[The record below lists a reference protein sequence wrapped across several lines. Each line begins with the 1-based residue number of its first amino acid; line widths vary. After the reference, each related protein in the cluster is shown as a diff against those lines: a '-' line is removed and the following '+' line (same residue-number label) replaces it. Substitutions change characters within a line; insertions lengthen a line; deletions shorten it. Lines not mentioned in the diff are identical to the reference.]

1 MPGKMPEKIT
11 VITADIIQSRLAR
24 DLVLSLPEKLSRLTH
39 PLVATTF
46 SMSRG
51 DEIQAVCRGYLQA
64 PEVVRQLRF
73 FCLPLRL
80 RVGIGVGEL
89 ENNYWSPNPWDM
101 NGSAFVRARESLES
115 LESRGKG
122 VQAYTR
128 TRTVVSSGNKD
139 FDSVVNAILVLM
151 DTIQDRWTQA
161 QWDAIHAYERL
172 GTYSEAGKALG
183 IALQNVQKRCKAA
196 HWAAVRQ
203 AEEAI
208 RLLGHKLESESPPE
222 G

>member
-1 MPGKMPEKIT
+1 MPEKIT

-80 RVGIGVGEL
+80 RVGIGVGRL

-115 LESRGKG
+115 LGKG
-122 VQAYTR
+122 VQAR
-128 TRTVVSSGNKD
+128 TLVSSGNQD
-139 FDSVVNAILVLM
+139 FDSVVNTILGLVDAI
-151 DTIQDRWTQA
+151 QNRWTQA
-161 QWDAIHAYERL
+161 QWDAIHVYERL

-196 HWAAVRQ
+196 NWVAVRQ

-208 RLLGHKLESESPPE
+208 RLLGRKLESELPPE